1 MMQLY
6 DQEEIMR
13 VHDMRIRRDSG
24 IMNVVAVLKGMG
36 VSFVEVVD
44 KIAGQFNMSQERA
57 RTEVEEYWNK

>member
-1 MMQLY
+1 MMHLY

-24 IMNVVAVLKGMG
+24 IMNVVAVLKEIE

-44 KIAGQFNMSQERA
+44 KIAGQFNMPQERV